1 MTQTTRRDF
10 LALLSMLPCTAAIP
24 ALAQQAS
31 ALSERRRVEALP
43 VRRMPG
49 SGEPLPVIGLGS
61 SKVVEEIARNGDD
74 PLRQVMRALV
84 AHGGKVIDTWP
95 RNPENDGRFGKVI
108 NEAEFRDRLF
118 VTTKIDRVGKDAG
131 VAQLRQAQQLYG
143 RKVLDLAQI
152 FSLTDV
158 DTHWPTLREWKDSG
172 LARYIGV
179 TVSEPRRHADLET
192 FLTREK
198 PDTIQVNYSITERE
212 SEDRIIPLAAD
223 RGVAVIV
230 NRPFM
235 NGALFKRLE
244 GRPLPQWASEI
255 GCTTWAEF
263 SLKYILS
270 NPRVTVVLTETSNP
284 THMDENTQ
292 AALGPM
298 PDESARKR
306 MREFIATV

>member
-1 MTQTTRRDF
+1 MTESTRRDF
-10 LALLSMLPCTAAIP
+10 LALLSALPFAAASP
-24 ALAQQAS
+24 AFAQQK
-31 ALSERRRVEALP
+31 VP
-43 VRRMPG
+43 TRRMPG
-49 SGEPLPVIGLGS
+49 SGEMLPVIGLGS
-61 SKVVEEIARNGDD
+61 SKVVEEIASRGDD
-74 PLRQVMRALV
+74 PLRHVMRALV

-95 RNPENDGRFGKVI
+95 RNPANDARFGAVI

-118 VTTKIDRVGKDAG
+118 VTSKIDRVGKDAG
-131 VAQLRQAQQLYG
+131 LAQLKQSHQSYG
-143 RKVLDLAQI
+143 RKVIDLAQI

-172 LARYIGV
+172 MARYIGV
-179 TVSEPRRHADLET
+179 TVSEPRRHTDLEN
-192 FLTREK
+192 FLKRER

-212 SEDRIIPLAAD
+212 SEERLIPLAAD
-223 RGVAVIV
+223 RGAAVII

-244 GRPLPQWASEI
+244 GRPLPQWATEI
-255 GCTTWAEF
+255 GCSTWAQF

-284 THMDENTQ
+284 KHMAENAE
-292 AALGPM
+292 AALGAM